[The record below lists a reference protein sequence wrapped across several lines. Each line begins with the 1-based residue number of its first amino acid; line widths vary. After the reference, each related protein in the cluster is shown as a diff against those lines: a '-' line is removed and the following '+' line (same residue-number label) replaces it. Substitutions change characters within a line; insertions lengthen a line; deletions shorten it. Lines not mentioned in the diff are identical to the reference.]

1 MAGDKCDG
9 DKTYMQVNRQKNLY
23 FILST
28 ISEYRE
34 RKFNI
39 YKKKLFVVTKRVI
52 KMVIF
57 WWHITTIRVK
67 GEVKHV
73 TSRYVLVLYVY
84 VCLMWR

>member
-1 MAGDKCDG
+1 
-9 DKTYMQVNRQKNLY
+9 MQVNRQKNLY

-57 WWHITTIRVK
+57 W
-67 GEVKHV
+67 
-73 TSRYVLVLYVY
+73 
-84 VCLMWR
+84 